1 LLKTLTVRLV
11 ATTAA
16 LTCILLAVLFWQLQI
31 HVDTIH
37 DRTLTSQAKDISRH
51 LKRAPDGSL
60 KVDLPPELARAYSAA
75 KSGYYFQ
82 VRDRT
87 GALLM
92 ASSIGAK
99 ILDEA
104 IPTEGEGAEFF
115 LLPNAKGRRVYAAS
129 VPVHVAA
136 GDFVIRVAQGESHS
150 DILIDE
156 LLEEFVFNTGW
167 VLPLILAFFLLVNF
181 VTVRHSL
188 APIETISSAV
198 TALGPSDRIMLP
210 EDDLPDEIL
219 PLVRAVNSAF
229 GRLDDALRTQ
239 REFTADAAHELRT
252 PLAVLNANIDTLSEP
267 ASRAAL
273 KQDVRVMTRIVDQLL
288 KVAQLDAF
296 VLDATQ
302 RADLCAVVSQVA
314 ARLGHLAI
322 ERGKS
327 ISVTVPDSPVYAR
340 GNPIILEHGISNL
353 VENALS
359 HTPEGE
365 GVEITIDESGTIHVD
380 DAGPGVPEGER
391 RAVFQRFWR
400 KEHQTNGAGIGL
412 SIVSKIAEA
421 HRGSVCISTSPL
433 GGARFS
439 LTLPLYG

>member
-1 LLKTLTVRLV
+1 VRLV

-16 LTCILLAVLFWQLQI
+16 LTGVLLAVLFWQLQA

-37 DRTLTSQAKDISRH
+37 DRSLTSQAKDISRH
-51 LKRAPDGSL
+51 LKRAPDGTL
-60 KVDLPPELARAYSAA
+60 AIDLPPALSQAYSAA
-75 KSGYYFQ
+75 TSGYYYQ
-82 VRDRT
+82 VRDRA
-87 GALLM
+87 GAVLLTS
-92 ASSIGAK
+92 AGGAK
-99 ILDEA
+99 VLNEAVPSADE
-104 IPTEGEGAEFF
+104 EAEFF
-115 LLPNAKGRRVYAAS
+115 LLPNANRQRVYAAS
-129 VPVHVAA
+129 VPVRGAA
-136 GDFVIRVAQGESHS
+136 GDFIIRVGQAESHS

-156 LLEEFVFNTGW
+156 LLEEYFVNTGW
-167 VLPLILAFFLLVNF
+167 VLPLILAMFLIVNF

-198 TALGPSDRIMLP
+198 AAIGPADRIMLP

-219 PLVRAVNSAF
+219 PLVRAVNLAF

-252 PLAVLNANIDTLSEP
+252 PLAVLNANIDTLPEA

-302 RADLCAVVSQVA
+302 RADLCAVVSGVA

-327 ISVTVPDSPVYAR
+327 ISVTVPDGPVYAQ
-340 GNPIILEHGISNL
+340 GDPVILEHGVNNL

-359 HTPEGE
+359 HTPAGK
-365 GVEITIDESGTIHVD
+365 GIEITVEPCGTIHVD
-380 DAGPGVPEGER
+380 DAGPGVPESDR
-391 RAVFQRFWR
+391 KAIFQRFWR
-400 KEHQTNGAGIGL
+400 KDRKTAGAGIGL
-412 SIVSKIAEA
+412 SIVAKIAEA
-421 HRGSVCISTSPL
+421 HCGSVRVSSSPL

-439 LTLPLYG
+439 LSVPLYR